1 MIAFLLSVRYIF
13 GLRTHPGQ
21 GDAINRVGQGDAINR
36 VGQGDAI
43 NRVSTRERICKL
55 SRFER
60 ASIFLPI
67 CSLSN

>member
-13 GLRTHPGQ
+13 GLRTHP
-21 GDAINRVGQGDAINR
+21 GQGDAINR